1 MEPQLIFAGVR
12 DSEDEQGFQVL
23 EIECRFNDGQKF
35 AAVQV
40 DGSFPELARRIAEL
54 LNSSTI
60 THE

>member
-12 DSEDEQGFQVL
+12 DSEDEQGFPVL

-40 DGSFPELARRIAEL
+40 DGKFPELAMRIVKL
-54 LNSSTI
+54 LNSFY
-60 THE
+60 HKP